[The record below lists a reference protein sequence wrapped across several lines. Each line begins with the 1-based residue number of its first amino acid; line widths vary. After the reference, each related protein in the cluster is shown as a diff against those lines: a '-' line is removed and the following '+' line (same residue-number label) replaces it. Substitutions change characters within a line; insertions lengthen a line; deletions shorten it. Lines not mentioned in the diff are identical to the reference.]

1 MEARG
6 GGEDAPGW
14 LLLYVIVAPQG
25 SGSSD
30 AAAATAAA
38 VDAQGKIFWWLCADF
53 YAKTPGDRCSLVS
66 LYVDGPAPARGGDPK
81 GSVRKLNILFVSI
94 LYTSTYVYLLSI
106 WLLACVP
113 FFTDLILDLGVPTQ
127 RQWHVFFPPIA
138 FPLLLSAVVHVL
150 LLNSEVGSRGVGAS
164 LLGYLGVDVFV

>member
-25 SGSSD
+25 GGSSD

-66 LYVDGPAPARGGDPK
+66 LYVDGPAPTRGGDPK
-81 GSVRKLNILFVSI
+81 GSVSIRNVLFFCLITFVRWFFAGLDAAVLAYES
-94 LYTSTYVYLLSI
+94 LSFFEFHRSAHSTCWVRNVYDFRFS
-106 WLLACVP
+106 
-113 FFTDLILDLGVPTQ
+113 D
-127 RQWHVFFPPIA
+127 
-138 FPLLLSAVVHVL
+138 
-150 LLNSEVGSRGVGAS
+150 
-164 LLGYLGVDVFV
+164 

>member
-6 GGEDAPGW
+6 NGEDAPGW

-25 SGSSD
+25 GGSSD

-81 GSVRKLNILFVSI
+81 GSVSNGKIVGFVFVLSVSGRLVTVLGANLSGFRSSRAGPQLVLVGRSCFRLKCLPHWDEKQKRNKLWRVSI
-94 LYTSTYVYLLSI
+94 NRVLSSFP
-106 WLLACVP
+106 CVS
-113 FFTDLILDLGVPTQ
+113 
-127 RQWHVFFPPIA
+127 PPD
-138 FPLLLSAVVHVL
+138 
-150 LLNSEVGSRGVGAS
+150 NSRRVS
-164 LLGYLGVDVFV
+164 